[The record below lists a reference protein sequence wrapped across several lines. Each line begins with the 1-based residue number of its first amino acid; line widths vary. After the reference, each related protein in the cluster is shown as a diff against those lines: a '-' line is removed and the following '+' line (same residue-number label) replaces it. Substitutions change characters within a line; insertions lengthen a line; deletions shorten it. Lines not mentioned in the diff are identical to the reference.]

1 MRSYQTKIRT
11 RVATENI
18 LQRHTEAYR
27 GIYTMGLS
35 DELYR
40 NNVAKTLLRASYDG
54 DAFLSVATFTLGA
67 GGTKDFFTTTGA
79 YPVVVNSL
87 STTTESGNYTLSLY
101 ENVVATGGTIIP
113 YVNVNRT
120 PTGNEL
126 GNPVYTGVTVSDL
139 GDLLLASPFGGEASS
154 NVRSVTRIETPFILN
169 MNTSYMFRW
178 THNGSSPKDFTVQVS
193 FFRDVT

>member
-1 MRSYQTKIRT
+1 MCSYLTKVST

-18 LQRHTEAYR
+18 LQRHTGSYR

-54 DAFLSVATFTLGA
+54 DAFLSVATFTLTN
-67 GGTKDFFTTTGA
+67 GGTKDFFTTTGT
-79 YPVVVNSL
+79 YPLVVDSL
-87 STTTESGNYTLSLY
+87 STTTESGNFTLSIY
-101 ENVVATGGTIIP
+101 ENVVATGGTVIP

-126 GNPVYTGVTVSDL
+126 GNPVYTDVTVSDL

-154 NVRSVTRIETPFILN
+154 NVRSVTKIETPFILN
-169 MNTSYMFRW
+169 TNTSYMFRW
-178 THNGSSPKDFTVQVS
+178 AHNGQGAKDFTVQVS